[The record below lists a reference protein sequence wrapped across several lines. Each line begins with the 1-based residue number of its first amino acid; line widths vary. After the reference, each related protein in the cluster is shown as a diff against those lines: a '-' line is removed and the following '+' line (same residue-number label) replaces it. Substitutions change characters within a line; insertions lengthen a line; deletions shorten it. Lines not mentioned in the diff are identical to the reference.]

1 MKNTKSLIILYLILF
16 LSAIG
21 CSDSI
26 NWLAEDLEHRE
37 EIQDEKEGGDETKT
51 FYEEKENAVNE
62 LRDLR
67 LEAIKAVEDAEQKR
81 RDAEGEIEIDY
92 ENKRK
97 QDIDTYKNSEIEKRD
112 KAGNKT
118 YWENE
123 QDSEF

>member
-1 MKNTKSLIILYLILF
+1 MKNTKSLIILSLILF

-26 NWLAEDLEHRE
+26 NWLGEDLEHME
-37 EIQDEKEGGDETKT
+37 EIQDEKEGGDETKI
-51 FYEEKENAVNE
+51 FYEEKENTVNE

-67 LEAIKAVEDAEQKR
+67 LEAIKAVTDAEQER
-81 RDAEGEIEIDY
+81 RDVQGEIEIDY
-92 ENKRK
+92 ENERK
-97 QDIDTYKNSEIEKRD
+97 QYIDTDKDSELEKRD
-112 KAGNKT
+112 RDGNKT